1 MKLAQELAY
10 LDSSFIV
17 RYLTNDPPELA
28 AKAAAVI
35 DSEQPLVVS
44 ELILAESAYVLAS
57 VYQVPRADLVDALM
71 AFLQRANIR
80 LAHLAKPIALDALRL
95 CKNSKRYSFADALLW
110 AEVFSSDSQRVY
122 TFDERFPAAGI
133 KTLNG

>member
-1 MKLAQELAY
+1 MKLEQKLAY

-35 DSEQPLVVS
+35 DSEQPLIVS

-57 VYQVPRADLVDALM
+57 VYQVPRADLVDALV

-95 CKNSKRYSFADALLW
+95 CKSSKRYSFADALLW
-110 AEVFSSDSQRVY
+110 AEVFSSDSQQVY
-122 TFDERFPAAGI
+122 TFDERFPAVGI
-133 KTLNG
+133 KMLK